1 MVCAVTVKT
10 VVNLYKEMGPLN
22 ISVHS
27 QKFYLLCDLAL
38 LAHLV
43 SKVLFLKYGTTDVQS
58 ACECEPPFYPRE
70 LFFVHYISTGA
81 CRNGGWSGVGVEWGR
96 KSEKISV
103 WSIFGQNVH
112 PQVLESCIGSMYTT
126 PSSG

>member
-10 VVNLYKEMGPLN
+10 VVNLYKEMAPLN

-43 SKVLFLKYGTTDVQS
+43 SQVLFPKYGTTD
-58 ACECEPPFYPRE
+58 E
-70 LFFVHYISTGA
+70 
-81 CRNGGWSGVGVEWGR
+81 
-96 KSEKISV
+96 
-103 WSIFGQNVH
+103 
-112 PQVLESCIGSMYTT
+112 
-126 PSSG
+126 